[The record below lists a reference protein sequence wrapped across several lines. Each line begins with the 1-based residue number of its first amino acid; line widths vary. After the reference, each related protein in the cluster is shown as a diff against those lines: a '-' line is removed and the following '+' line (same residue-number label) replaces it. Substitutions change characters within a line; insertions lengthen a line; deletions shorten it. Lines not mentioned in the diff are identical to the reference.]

1 MSLEEKALV
10 HTSTLFAN
18 PFDLADLEVFDDAT
32 LQRVCVGE
40 HASVP
45 FEILALSLR
54 GAPESLLRRIA
65 HCLSPAQWAQLQHVQ
80 RRSCPSQEDVE
91 HARRLLLDRLFWE
104 LTYWKTPELYEEL
117 TEGEHLHPEIFP
129 RLAPDIRAKEVLDV
143 GAGSGRA
150 TIECLR
156 YGAAHVYA
164 VEPSP
169 GLRRILEQK
178 LRHMP
183 QPSRFVSCSG
193 SFEDLP
199 LEDQSVDLALSCS
212 AFTALPGQGG
222 EPGLSEL
229 KRVTRAGGKIVLIWP
244 RYEDRAWLEEHGFT
258 YVTLPMDQEMRV
270 RFRSQKA
277 ALECARRFYTYNHEV
292 ARYVLTRQSADI
304 PFSVIGLNPPC
315 EYCWLQV

>member
-1 MSLEEKALV
+1 MSLEDKALV

-18 PFDLADLEVFDDAT
+18 PFELADLEVFDDDT

-40 HASVP
+40 QASVP

-54 GAPESLLRRIA
+54 GAPASLLQRMKR
-65 HCLSPAQWAQLQHVQ
+65 CLSQSQWAQLQRLHSH
-80 RRSCPSQEDVE
+80 SCASQEDVE
-91 HARRLLLDRLFWE
+91 HARSLLLDRLFWE

-156 YGAAHVYA
+156 YGAACVYA

-169 GLRRILEQK
+169 GLRHILEQK
-178 LRHMP
+178 LRSMP
-183 QPSRFVSCSG
+183 QASRFVSCSG

-199 LEDQSVDLALSCS
+199 LEDQSVDLTLSCS

-222 EPGLSEL
+222 EVGLAEL
-229 KRVTRAGGKIVLIWP
+229 RRVTRPGGKIVLIWP
-244 RYEDRAWLEEHGFT
+244 RYEDRAWLEGHGFT
-258 YVTLPMDQEMRV
+258 YVTLPIRQEMRV
-270 RFRSQKA
+270 RFRSQET
-277 ALECARRFYTYNHEV
+277 ALECARRFYTHNHEV
-292 ARYVLTRQSADI
+292 ARYVLTRQSADV